1 MTFYHP
7 RLLDHLP
14 ESRGVHLIKCRGCS
28 RKFESLTPPDPD
40 DPLTFYCVEC
50 LLNGRVKRM
59 KEDHVALEKIRRI
72 VGYGEE
78 PKTESDWM
86 KLTERFKEKGEE
98 KIEEATKVLEEAVE
112 DFRLAAE
119 CFRQA
124 IIMRMDSGLNKRRL
138 KR

>member
-1 MTFYHP
+1 
-7 RLLDHLP
+7 
-14 ESRGVHLIKCRGCS
+14 
-28 RKFESLTPPDPD
+28 LTPPDPD
-40 DPLTFYCVEC
+40 DPLSFYCAEC
-50 LLNGRVKRM
+50 LLKGRVKRV
-59 KEDHVALEKIRRI
+59 KKDYDILEKVRRI

-78 PKTESDWM
+78 PRTESDWM

-112 DFRLAAE
+112 DFRLAVE

-124 IIMRMDSGLNKRRL
+124 IIMRMDSGLSKRWRL